1 MISFKIKIF
10 VSQDVD
16 AWQECEVVVVEDM
29 ASLINRVHEKCAKA
43 VPSVSFL
50 TGSPHSSDSHI
61 DEDPDRYTVRIH
73 EELLRHPSE
82 MSVEETIV
90 ENKKRDVN
98 GNVTDVGRVRE
109 FATAKGVSLAHLKQL
124 AKVLGLAVTQSK
136 RQSSSFVDRQSFGFP
151 KSTRSLVV
159 RETNTTPPRT
169 LFKFRG
175 RKDGLFFASK
185 YQRYTHDAYFHDND
199 ANA

>member
-1 MISFKIKIF
+1 M
-10 VSQDVD
+10 D

-50 TGSPHSSDSHI
+50 TGSPHSPDSHI

-98 GNVTDVGRVRE
+98 GNVTDVGRARE

-136 RQSSSFVDRQSFGFP
+136 RQSSSFVC
-151 KSTRSLVV
+151 
-159 RETNTTPPRT
+159 
-169 LFKFRG
+169 
-175 RKDGLFFASK
+175 
-185 YQRYTHDAYFHDND
+185 
-199 ANA
+199 